1 MAKDKLIEV
10 LEISNKLSE
19 AVVGLYKAVEYEVLQ
34 KNELDDA
41 ELESII
47 LGINKRIHCL
57 ELDLKYLEAAIFILK
72 NKREPD
78 SI

>member
-19 AVVGLYKAVEYEVLQ
+19 AVVDLYKAVEYEVLQ

-41 ELESII
+41 ELEGII
-47 LGINKRIHCL
+47 LGINKRINCL
-57 ELDLKYLEAAIFILK
+57 ELDLKYLKAAISILE
-72 NKREPD
+72 NKRKPEN
-78 SI
+78 I